1 MTKFLNSNGLT
12 RLISII
18 KKALST
24 KQDTL
29 VSGTNI
35 KTVNRN
41 SLLGNGDVQLDGSN
55 LIYTGNES
63 YNLQVSDTIDQ
74 SLDILDE
81 ITYSKQDRLVSG
93 TNIKTINTKSLV
105 GSGDVVLE
113 ATDINVTND
122 DTNNLWVS
130 GDPVEDALNALSGA
144 VTSKQANLVSGTN
157 IKTVNGTS
165 LLGSG
170 NIAINGGT
178 LAYTGAD
185 LYDTQT
191 GGTIDD
197 EIDALDAMKAREV
210 TFTKKAGSTSI
221 TFTTSSRVYG
231 RRVYCLSANATTWQ
245 AINSLTFNT
254 GSFNTV
260 QWTQIT
266 PAIGRTLPA
275 VGDKVSEYYFIFFAG
290 INDMPITFP
299 SNIKWENGEKPTIKA
314 NDFCELVIRNG
325 IASLRRTVIQ

>member
-1 MTKFLNSNGLT
+1 MAKITQLKKGNENVYPLVHMDGVVDDNGNS
-12 RLISII
+12 ISTMWG
-18 KKALST
+18 T
-24 KQDTL
+24 KQDKL
-29 VSGTNI
+29 VSGA
-35 KTVNRN
+35 
-41 SLLGNGDVQLDGSN
+41 SL
-55 LIYTGNES
+55 
-63 YNLQVSDTIDQ
+63 
-74 SLDILDE
+74 
-81 ITYSKQDRLVSG
+81 
-93 TNIKTINTKSLV
+93 
-105 GSGDVVLE
+105 
-113 ATDINVTND
+113 
-122 DTNNLWVS
+122 
-130 GDPVEDALNALSGA
+130 
-144 VTSKQANLVSGTN
+144 
-157 IKTVNGTS
+157 KTVNGTS

-170 NIAINGGT
+170 NIVINGGT
-178 LAYTGAD
+178 LAYTGVD

-210 TFTKKAGSTSI
+210 TFTKKTGSTSI
-221 TFTTSSRVYG
+221 TFTTSSQVYG

-266 PAIGRTLPA
+266 PAIGGTLPA
-275 VGDKVSEYYFIFFAG
+275 VGNKVSEYYFIFFAG
-290 INDMPITFP
+290 VNDMPITFP